1 MFFFFFFFFEYLS
14 FTRKLKNEGKSRE
27 VSRPGKLVL
36 VKILRVKKKEK
47 EKEKKD
53 ANVTGNHLS

>member
-1 MFFFFFFFFEYLS
+1 MFFFFFFFSNTYL